1 MAHRSASTETQE
13 MRRENK
19 EGMRKET
26 VSNKK
31 VRKGFKGPCS
41 IPLHPK
47 KENVHELSKEH
58 LAKTDPKNVIS
69 DECSLKSGKKPKP
82 YYKYPS

>member
-1 MAHRSASTETQE
+1 MLYT
-13 MRRENK
+13 
-19 EGMRKET
+19 
-26 VSNKK
+26 
-31 VRKGFKGPCS
+31 P
-41 IPLHPK
+41 PPK